1 MKFKKIFAEHLLKYR
16 KKIASILLKFAIIFF
31 LNRYNSS
38 MNTMEWYNSLQKPFF
53 APPSWIFGPVWS
65 VLYIC
70 IVFAIW
76 FSVQGVLAGTL
87 PKKLLIIIVTNIVS
101 NLLFTPLQFGLK
113 SNTLALVDIC
123 VVLLTV
129 ILWIAYVKQQQ
140 LLLWLLVPYAVWV
153 AFATLLQLSITLLN
167 R

>member
-1 MKFKKIFAEHLLKYR
+1 
-16 KKIASILLKFAIIFF
+16 
-31 LNRYNSS
+31 
-38 MNTMEWYNSLQKPFF
+38 MEWYNSLQKPFF

-113 SNTLALVDIC
+113 SNALALVDIC

-153 AFATLLQLSITLLN
+153 AFATVLQLSITLLN